1 MAHHVQ
7 QDRAQFIR
15 LRVPRKIRGAVVGVV
30 AFDVFGAD
38 RWAHKDEVV
47 VEVTAVQDFG
57 GHRVEKGFGQL
68 GLVVID
74 QQANEMQLDL
84 LPNLHGLLVR
94 FELALQA
101 GGAFFDAQVVK
112 RDALAL
118 GALLAVPIGGFKAV
132 LGARRFGAEQA
143 VMVVEAIHHGF
154 GDVVG
159 Q

>member
-1 MAHHVQ
+1 M
-7 QDRAQFIR
+7 
-15 LRVPRKIRGAVVGVV
+15 VGVV

-38 RWAHKDEVV
+38 RWAHKNEVV

-57 GHRVEKGFGQL
+57 GHRVEKSFGQL

-101 GGAFFDAQVVK
+101 GGAFFDAQIVK

-118 GALLAVPIGGFKAV
+118 GALLAVPVGGFKAV
-132 LGARRFGAEQA
+132 LGARRLGAEQA

>member
-1 MAHHVQ
+1 M
-7 QDRAQFIR
+7 
-15 LRVPRKIRGAVVGVV
+15 
-30 AFDVFGAD
+30 
-38 RWAHKDEVV
+38 
-47 VEVTAVQDFG
+47 
-57 GHRVEKGFGQL
+57 
-68 GLVVID
+68 VIN

-101 GGAFFDAQVVK
+101 RGAFFNAQVVK

-118 GALLAVPIGGFKAV
+118 GALLAVPVGGFKAV
-132 LGARRFGAEQA
+132 LGARRLGAEQA